1 MKNALKIALGAI
13 LLSAGFAYAQTV
25 FRGDLNLIDDPV
37 GTSNYQVGGVD
48 VFQSMTFYFDS
59 LGGDDD
65 IAVFTPPRDI
75 SVRQIDI
82 YTTTAM
88 ATDSAT
94 ISVLSTANTFVAYL
108 ATSAS
113 YGTGTNSSTPV
124 TFPANVACTVTV
136 LDQTNGTGGFH
147 ANITIWY
154 VAE

>member
-48 VFQSMTFYFDS
+48 VYQSMTFWQDS
-59 LGGDDD
+59 LGGDATV
-65 IAVFTPPRDI
+65 AVFIPPRNITVVQMD
-75 SVRQIDI
+75 V
-82 YTTTAM
+82 YTSSSM

-94 ISVLSTANTFVAYL
+94 ISILSTANTFVGYV

-113 YGTGTNSSTPV
+113 FGTSTNSSTPV
-124 TFPANVACTVTV
+124 TFPANVACSVTV
-136 LDQTNGTGGFH
+136 LDQTNGTGGFD

-154 VAE
+154 IAE